1 MIDEFM
7 CTCDFVRRIPVVLLS
22 QSIAPPAHRPAD
34 RQQFTDLL
42 QTIAAGGTDADQ
54 VARAELRH
62 GLQQQPKTIPAQY
75 FYDARGSQLFEQ
87 ICDLPEY
94 YLTRTETAI
103 FDAYAD
109 QLAHITGPCEIIELG
124 SGSSTKTRLLLDAY
138 ARLRPHEALHYG
150 PIDVSPSI
158 LEISAQQLL
167 QDYPT
172 LQIHSY
178 VSTYDLALRHLPPT
192 SAPSRLICF
201 IGSSLG
207 NFAPNDCDR
216 LLGQISAA
224 LQPGEFF
231 LLGIDLRKPQA
242 ILEAAYDDA
251 QGVTAAFNLNM
262 LQHLNDRFA
271 ADFDLHQFEH
281 VARYNP
287 IAHQI
292 EMHLR
297 SRQTQT
303 VQLAALDL
311 TLEFTEGETILSEIS
326 RKFDPGEMQMLLQA
340 QGLDVQQIWTD
351 AQAWFGVILC
361 QKGAGSSIE
370 K

>member
-1 MIDEFM
+1 M
-7 CTCDFVRRIPVVLLS
+7 VLAS
-22 QSIAPPAHRPAD
+22 ASIALKPTINLMSDRLRVEYLIDPTALSPAD
-34 RQQFTDLL
+34 STAANEVRQ
-42 QTIAAGGTDADQ
+42 
-54 VARAELRH
+54 

-87 ICDLPEY
+87 ICELPEY

-103 FDAYAD
+103 FQACAD
-109 QLAHITGPCEIIELG
+109 QLAQITGPCEIIELG

-138 ARLRPHEALHYG
+138 QRLTDRTPNLPALQYS

-158 LEISAQQLL
+158 LELSAQQLL
-167 QDYPT
+167 QDYPK
-172 LQIHSY
+172 LQIQAR
-178 VSTYDLALRHLPPT
+178 VSTYELALQQLPPT
-192 SAPSRLICF
+192 TAPSRLICF

-207 NFAPNDCDR
+207 NFAPEGCDR
-216 LLGQISAA
+216 LLSQVSAA

-231 LLGIDLRKPQA
+231 LLGIDLRKPQT

-262 LQHLNDRFA
+262 LQHLNDRFGG
-271 ADFDLHQFEH
+271 DFHLAQFEH
-281 VARYNP
+281 VALYNP

-297 SRQTQT
+297 SRQSQT

-311 TLEFTEGETILSEIS
+311 TLNFTAGETILSEIS
-326 RKFDPGEMQMLLQA
+326 RKFDRTEMQQTLQS
-340 QGLDVQQIWTD
+340 QGLAVQQIWTD
-351 AQAWFGVILC
+351 PQDWFAVILC
-361 QKGAGSSIE
+361 QMYSSIP
-370 K
+370 

>member
-1 MIDEFM
+1 
-7 CTCDFVRRIPVVLLS
+7 VVLRS
-22 QSIAPPAHRPAD
+22 KSIAHPAAHSIGRHRD

-42 QTIAAGGTDADQ
+42 QTIAPQGTDADQ
-54 VARAELRH
+54 AARDELRY

-75 FYDARGSQLFEQ
+75 FYDERGSQLFEQ

-103 FDAYAD
+103 FADCAD
-109 QLAHITGPCEIIELG
+109 QLAHITGPCEILELG

-138 ARLRPHEALHYG
+138 ARLRPKEPLHYG
-150 PIDVSPSI
+150 PIDVSPTI
-158 LEISAQQLL
+158 LELSAQALL
-167 QDYPT
+167 QDYPQ

-178 VSTYDLALRHLPPT
+178 VSTYELALSQLRPT
-192 SAPSRLICF
+192 TAPSRLICF

-207 NFAPNDCDR
+207 NFAPADCDR

-262 LQHLNDRFA
+262 LQHLNDRFGG
-271 ADFDLHQFEH
+271 DFDLAQFEH
-281 VARYNP
+281 VALYNP

-303 VQLAALDL
+303 VQLTALDL
-311 TLEFTEGETILSEIS
+311 TLEFAEGETILSEIS
-326 RKFDPGEMQMLLQA
+326 RKFDPTAMQMLLQA
-340 QGLDVQQIWTD
+340 QGLDVQQMWTD
-351 AQAWFGVILC
+351 AQNWFGVILC
-361 QKGAGSSIE
+361 QKR
-370 K
+370 

>member
-1 MIDEFM
+1 M
-7 CTCDFVRRIPVVLLS
+7 VLLS
-22 QSIAPPAHRPAD
+22 QSIAHPTGLKTTRHRD

-42 QTIAAGGTDADQ
+42 QSAPSPDAAQA
-54 VARAELRH
+54 ALAELRH
-62 GLQQQPKTIPAQY
+62 GLAQQPKTIPAQY

-103 FDAYAD
+103 FAAYAD
-109 QLAHITGPCEIIELG
+109 QLAHITGPCEIVELG

-158 LEISAQQLL
+158 LEISAQELL
-167 QDYPT
+167 QDYPQ

-178 VSTYDLALRHLPPT
+178 VSTYALALSHLPPT
-192 SAPSRLICF
+192 PAPSRLICF

-207 NFAPNDCDR
+207 NFAPDDCDR

-303 VQLAALDL
+303 VRLAALDL

-326 RKFDPGEMQMLLQA
+326 RKFDPAEMQMLLQT

-361 QKGAGSSIE
+361 QKGAASSFT

>member
-1 MIDEFM
+1 M
-7 CTCDFVRRIPVVLLS
+7 VLLS
-22 QSIAPPAHRPAD
+22 QSIAHPTGLKTTRHRD

-42 QTIAAGGTDADQ
+42 QSAPSPDAAQA
-54 VARAELRH
+54 ALAELRH
-62 GLQQQPKTIPAQY
+62 GLAQQPKTIPAQY

-103 FDAYAD
+103 FAAYAD
-109 QLAHITGPCEIIELG
+109 QLAHITGPCEIVELG

-158 LEISAQQLL
+158 LEISAQELL
-167 QDYPT
+167 QDYPQ

-178 VSTYDLALRHLPPT
+178 VSTYALALSHLPPT
-192 SAPSRLICF
+192 PAPSRLICF

-207 NFAPNDCDR
+207 NFAPADCDR

-303 VQLAALDL
+303 VRLAALDL

-326 RKFDPGEMQMLLQA
+326 RKFDPAEMQMLLQT

-361 QKGAGSSIE
+361 QKGAASSFT